1 MHDRKS
7 ISIIRIIR
15 QGKLLKKILLW
26 ADANALSCI
35 NTAPVTLPYENMQLS
50 TRNSIHTNTGL
61 HLCHFISRKYTT
73 AWHFV
78 LLGQPKHQYAQ
89 GIYQYFFSRLV
100 EKNSSHFQK
109 EWDYYSPL
117 MKTERRWRLLQFTFL
132 SLSTCQR
139 LSTRWSFS
147 LLRKSAVHHS
157 FVDLHVHCIIKS
169 GLKHTCKI
177 AQQGK
182 HRRHRRIA
190 DRHNLLT
197 LAWCSNR
204 GQDGLLPFLSQTP
217 NLPQNEIEILTPSPS
232 LFLFSSRDSNINIST
247 EEGGLPDTRK
257 WNLLW
262 PFCRIEGKERG
273 VAGGGT
279 RELFEGAE

>member
-1 MHDRKS
+1 
-7 ISIIRIIR
+7 
-15 QGKLLKKILLW
+15 
-26 ADANALSCI
+26 
-35 NTAPVTLPYENMQLS
+35 MQLS
-50 TRNSIHTNTGL
+50 TRNSIHTNAGL
-61 HLCHFISRKYTT
+61 HLCHFISWKYTT
-73 AWHFV
+73 AWHYAIFCLVNWSMSV
-78 LLGQPKHQYAQ
+78 LREF
-89 GIYQYFFSRLV
+89 ITIFFRQV
-100 EKNSSHFQK
+100 EKNTSHFQK

-139 LSTRWSFS
+139 LSTRRSFS
-147 LLRKSAVHHS
+147 HLRKSTVHHS
-157 FVDLHVHCIIKS
+157 FVDLHLHCRLET
-169 GLKHTCKI
+169 GLKPTCKI

-217 NLPQNEIEILTPSPS
+217 NLPQNEIEILTPAPS
-232 LFLFSSRDSNINIST
+232 VFLFSSRDSNINIST

>member
-61 HLCHFISRKYTT
+61 HLCHFISWKYTT
-73 AWHFV
+73 AWHYTLFCSV
-78 LLGQPKHQYAQ
+78 NWSSGNLSL
-89 GIYQYFFSRLV
+89 FFRVV

-157 FVDLHVHCIIKS
+157 FVDLHGHCTSYIVHNQNWTK
-169 GLKHTCKI
+169 TYM
-177 AQQGK
+177 Q
-182 HRRHRRIA
+182 
-190 DRHNLLT
+190 
-197 LAWCSNR
+197 NR
-204 GQDGLLPFLSQTP
+204 TA
-217 NLPQNEIEILTPSPS
+217 
-232 LFLFSSRDSNINIST
+232 R
-247 EEGGLPDTRK
+247 
-257 WNLLW
+257 
-262 PFCRIEGKERG
+262 
-273 VAGGGT
+273 
-279 RELFEGAE
+279 

>member
-35 NTAPVTLPYENMQLS
+35 NTAPVTLPYENMHMS

-61 HLCHFISRKYTT
+61 HLCHLISWKYTT
-73 AWHFV
+73 TWHF
-78 LLGQPKHQYAQ
+78 LLFGQMKHQCAQ
-89 GIYQYFFSRLV
+89 GIYHYFFRLV

-139 LSTRWSFS
+139 LSTRRSFS
-147 LLRKSAVHHS
+147 HLRKSAVHHS
-157 FVDLHVHCIIKS
+157 FVAFHVHCTMY
-169 GLKHTCKI
+169 LCTLNV
-177 AQQGK
+177 
-182 HRRHRRIA
+182 
-190 DRHNLLT
+190 HN
-197 LAWCSNR
+197 
-204 GQDGLLPFLSQTP
+204 
-217 NLPQNEIEILTPSPS
+217 QNWTKTYMQ
-232 LFLFSSRDSNINIST
+232 NCT
-247 EEGGLPDTRK
+247 
-257 WNLLW
+257 
-262 PFCRIEGKERG
+262 
-273 VAGGGT
+273 AM
-279 RELFEGAE
+279 